1 MRRRK
6 LRLHEAIINSNIE
19 FSVLQLKTHLACGE
33 NQMVATIPSI
43 FQIGAALDER
53 LERLSMN

>member
-1 MRRRK
+1 